1 VVTTRVLVSMLMPV
15 TVTPALLPALS
26 MAVPVTLWLAPL
38 PVSVT
43 SGWQPAMPDP
53 GVPAAMAGSLQ
64 VKCTVTGPLY
74 QPPAFG
80 AVVGAP
86 VIVGA
91 VLSILTWRLLA
102 TSPLPALSTLQYS
115 TV

>member
-1 VVTTRVLVSMLMPV
+1 MLTTSVLVSMLMPV
-15 TVTPALLPALS
+15 TVTLALLPALS

-43 SGWQPAMPDP
+43 SSWQLAMPDP
-53 GVPAAMAGSLQ
+53 GVPAAIAGSPQ

-74 QPPAFG
+74 QPPEFG

-86 VIVGA
+86 VMVGA
-91 VLSILTWRLLA
+91 LLSILTWRLLV
-102 TSPLPALSTLQYS
+102 TSPLPA
-115 TV
+115 